1 MNNLNSKSNKN
12 TRENFLYVFLASMV
26 AALGGLL
33 FGFDTGVI
41 SGVIHF
47 VTKYFN
53 LNTHQEGF
61 VVSNLLIGCII
72 GASAGGTLSDKYGR
86 KRVLILSAV
95 LFAVSS
101 ILSALSRNYIELIIG
116 RFIGGV
122 GVGVSSVISTMYIAE
137 ISPAR
142 CRGRL
147 VSLFQLAVVG
157 GILLSY
163 FTNWLLADTG
173 KDNWR
178 WMLLVGFIP
187 AFIFFTTLFF
197 IPESPRWLIK
207 KGKEKD
213 ALLILEKIQSEEN
226 AENEFKEIKKML
238 GETTGSIKELLKPG
252 LRIALLIG
260 ILLAILQ
267 TTTGIDAV
275 VYYAPKIFLK
285 SGFKSEN
292 SALLATVA
300 IGINKF
306 IFTIIAISTVDKFGR
321 KPLLLI
327 GIAGMG
333 ISLLLAGFTFQNPT
347 ITAIWIIIPIL
358 IYNSFYAMS
367 LGPVVFILIS
377 EIFPTKIR
385 GIAMSVAIMTLWISD
400 AGVAQTFPWLIE
412 KIGHG
417 TFYLYG
423 SICFI
428 GFIFILSVIKETKG
442 KTLEEIEKM
451 WKR

>member
-1 MNNLNSKSNKN
+1 MNKLNNQLNKN
-12 TRENFLYVFLASMV
+12 TKDNIIYLFFASMV

-41 SGVIHF
+41 SGVIPF
-47 VTKYFN
+47 ITKYFN
-53 LNTHQEGF
+53 LNVHQEGF
-61 VVSNLLIGCII
+61 AVSNLLIGCIL
-72 GASAGGTLSDKYGR
+72 GASTGGIISDKYGR
-86 KRVLILSAV
+86 KKVLILSAI
-95 LFAVSS
+95 LFAVSA
-101 ILSALSRNYIELIIG
+101 ILSALPRNYIELIIA
-116 RFIGGV
+116 RFIGGI

-137 ISPAR
+137 ISPAKY
-142 CRGRL
+142 RGRF

-178 WMLLVGFIP
+178 WMLLIGFIP
-187 AFIFFTTLFF
+187 AFIFFVTLFF

-207 KGKEKD
+207 KGREKD
-213 ALLILEKIQSEEN
+213 ALLILEKVQRKEN
-226 AENEFKEIKKML
+226 AENELKEIKNTL
-238 GETTGSIKELLKPG
+238 SETTGSIKDLFKPG
-252 LRIALLIG
+252 LKIALLIG

-292 SALLATVA
+292 SALLATVV

-306 IFTIIAISTVDKFGR
+306 IFTIIAILTVDKFGR

-333 ISLLLAGFTFQNPT
+333 ISLLLTGFTFQNPT

-385 GIAMSVAIMTLWISD
+385 GTAMSIAIMTLWISD
-400 AGVAQTFPWLIE
+400 AGITQTFPWLIE